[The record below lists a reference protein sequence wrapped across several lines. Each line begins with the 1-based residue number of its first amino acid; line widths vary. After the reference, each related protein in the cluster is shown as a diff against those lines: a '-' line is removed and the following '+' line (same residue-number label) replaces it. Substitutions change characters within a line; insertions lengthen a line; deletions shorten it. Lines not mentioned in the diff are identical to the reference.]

1 MSHAPSVL
9 ESNVAKTS
17 KIKKNEQRKALV
29 AKFAAK
35 RAALKETLRKPETPS
50 AERKA
55 ARVKLQTLPR
65 DANPVRIRNRCSQ
78 TGRPRG
84 FYSKFGLSRLAL
96 RELALRGELPGVTKA
111 SW

>member
-1 MSHAPSVL
+1 
-9 ESNVAKTS
+9 VAKTS
-17 KIKKNEQRKALV
+17 KIVRNEQRKALS

-35 RAALKETLRKPETPS
+35 RAALKETLRKPETAP
-50 AERKA
+50 AERQL
-55 ARVKLQTLPR
+55 ARQQLQKLPAN
-65 DANPVRIRNRCSQ
+65 ANPIRIRNRCAV

-96 RELALRGELPGVTKA
+96 RELALKGELPGVVKA